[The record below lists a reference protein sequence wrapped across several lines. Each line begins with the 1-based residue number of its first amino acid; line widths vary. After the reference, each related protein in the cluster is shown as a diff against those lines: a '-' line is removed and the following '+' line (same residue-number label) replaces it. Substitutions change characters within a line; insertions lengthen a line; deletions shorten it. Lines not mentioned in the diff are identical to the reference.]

1 MSKKIS
7 KEAPTPAAP
16 EPEWAAFVAIDWADQ
31 KHYWQLVAAGSQKQE
46 RGQLDH
52 TPEAV
57 TAWAADLNERFGGR
71 PIAVCLEQ
79 SRGSLVYM
87 LLKFPH
93 LVLFP
98 VNPKMAARLRE
109 AFHPSGS
116 KDDPSDTELLLSIL
130 LHHRDRL
137 RRLQPDT
144 AETRLLQRLVEL
156 RRRMVNDK
164 TRESN
169 RLTACLKLYFP
180 QILNWFEDVTS
191 PLVGALLERWPT
203 LEELQGAHDGTL
215 RKFFHQQNCRS
226 AERIQER
233 IDAIRQAVPATTDTA
248 VLGGEAIAAGC
259 FLAVIATLR
268 TKIAEL
274 DKQIVEAFTA
284 HPEKALFDSLPGAG
298 PAMAPRLL
306 VAFGT
311 DRQRFANADEI
322 QRYSGIAP
330 VTVASGQS
338 KWVHFRWACPK
349 FLRQTFHEF
358 AGHSLIKCQWAR
370 AYYDLHIH
378 NGSSHHA
385 AVRALAFQWIR
396 ILFRCWKDGK
406 PYDEQLYLQS
416 LQKRNSPLKALLPS
430 ATGLG
435 WKNVAG
441 FQKFSD
447 NPP

>member
-1 MSKKIS
+1 MNLSQ
-7 KEAPTPAAP
+7 PAAP
-16 EPEWAAFVAIDWADQ
+16 SSPTEFAAFVGIDWADQ
-31 KHYWQLVAAGSQKQE
+31 KHAWALQIAGVARPQCGE
-46 RGQLDH
+46 MEH
-52 TPEAV
+52 TPEV
-57 TAWAADLNERFGGR
+57 IDQWAGELARQFGGR
-71 PIAVCLEQ
+71 PVAVALEQ
-79 SRGSLVYM
+79 SRGALLFSLTKY
-87 LLKFPH
+87 PH

-98 VNPKMAARLRE
+98 VHPGALAHYRRS
-109 AFHPSGS
+109 FRPSGA
-116 KDDPSDTELLLSIL
+116 KDDPHDAVLLLDL
-130 LHHRDRL
+130 LLCHRDRL
-137 RRLQPDT
+137 RRLDPDT
-144 AETRLLQRLVEL
+144 VETRTLQFLVEE
-156 RRRMVNDK
+156 RRNLVNQR
-164 TRESN
+164 TRLSN
-169 RLTACLKLYFP
+169 RLTAQLKLFFP
-180 QILNWFEDVTS
+180 QILDWFDDVTS

-248 VLGGEAIAAGC
+248 VLGGEAIAADC

-274 DKQIVEAFTA
+274 DKQIAEAFTA

-358 AGHSLIKCQWAR
+358 AGHSLAKCQWAH

-378 NGSSHHA
+378 NGNSHHA
-385 AVRALAFQWIR
+385 AVRALAFKWIR

-406 PYDEQLYLQS
+406 PYDEQVYLQS

-447 NPP
+447 NLS